1 MNTLMFKLRH
11 FLWRLLGIDYTH
23 VLKVIDKVYLKE
35 DKNVFI
41 GFKSYDNDA
50 VVYRW
55 TDEQISIGKYCSISY
70 DVKFVVDDGKHQY
83 NTISS
88 YPFKSNQISEKRG
101 IEIGNDVWIG
111 LGCTILY
118 GVKIGDGAT
127 IAAGSVV
134 TKDVEPYTVVG
145 GVPAKLIKE
154 KCTREEAQ
162 KMQDIAWWN
171 WSEEVIES
179 RVSDLRLSF
188 ADFINKYKNDEV

>member
-1 MNTLMFKLRH
+1 MNKWTFKLRY
-11 FLWRLLGIDYTH
+11 FLWRLLGMDYTH
-23 VLKVIDKVYLKE
+23 MLKVIDKVYLKE
-35 DKNVFI
+35 DRFASRDT
-41 GFKSYDNDA
+41 KSYDNNA

-55 TDEQISIGKYCSISY
+55 IDEPISIGKYCSISY

-83 NTISS
+83 NTITS

-134 TKDVEPYTVVG
+134 TKDVPPYTVVG

-154 KCTREEAQ
+154 KCSREDAK
-162 KMQDIAWWN
+162 KMQEIAWWN
-171 WSEEVIES
+171 WDTELIES
-179 RVSDLRLSF
+179 RVDDFKLSF
-188 ADFINKYKNDEV
+188 PEFISKFYV